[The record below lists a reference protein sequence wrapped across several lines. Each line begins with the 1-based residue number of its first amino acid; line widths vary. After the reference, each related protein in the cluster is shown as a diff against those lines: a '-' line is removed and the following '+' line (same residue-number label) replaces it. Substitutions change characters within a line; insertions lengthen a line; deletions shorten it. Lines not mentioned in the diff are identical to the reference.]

1 MEEIAASIII
11 PTYNKLSR
19 LKLVLKTLEPQITQ
33 GIEVI
38 IVFDGCSEEVILEFQ
53 KLSFSFDPIPV
64 ILKQNVGRSC
74 ARNKGLSLARGKV
87 IIFLD
92 DDRLVEKDF
101 LKKHIAYHDKEPC
114 VVLGERMDLNYSE
127 EAITALMHE
136 HSIKEILRQIKKDS
150 KKEFYYNIKKI
161 FLKTP
166 YNSLR
171 YIAFITGN
179 VSIDRNVLIEIQG
192 FDEAFKGWGYEDTD
206 LGYRLMLMNIPYI
219 SDLSIVCYH
228 ILHSHVRGQKSKEE
242 LRNLKYFKEKF
253 KTDHKLKSILRL
265 YQLKAALRL

>member
-1 MEEIAASIII
+1 MEKRCSVII
-11 PTYNKLSR
+11 PTKDKLSR
-19 LKLVLKTLEPQITQ
+19 LYLTLKSLEVQVTSD
-33 GIEVI
+33 IEVI
-38 IVFDGCSEEVILEFQ
+38 VVFDGCNQETIEGFSKFQ
-53 KLSFSFDPIPV
+53 FMFEPMCI
-64 ILKQNVGRSC
+64 ICKQNIGRAA
-74 ARNKGLSLARGKV
+74 ARNRGLEHASGKV